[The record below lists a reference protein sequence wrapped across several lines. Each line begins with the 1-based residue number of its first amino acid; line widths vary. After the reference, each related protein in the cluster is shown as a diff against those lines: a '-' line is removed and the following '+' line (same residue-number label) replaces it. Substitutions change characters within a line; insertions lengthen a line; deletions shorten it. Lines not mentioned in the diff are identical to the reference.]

1 MKAGST
7 RERITGLTVFDETIA
22 ITTMGTDTNPNTA
35 TARDK
40 VYIYYPMNERYGFSK
55 PKPKPMPQQ
64 WTNIQILTAADT
76 ADVRYP
82 GASPDTSISM
92 NTLRYVTSNDAA
104 TDVVAFATTT
114 RDCLSCKFSSTV
126 TIANVGSAV
135 TTPADK
141 RVVLTSDSNAFYSYN
156 DATVGLI
163 SDPVLNYVATEKRC
177 LTISLVDQFNDGWG
191 VAYLVVTSFSGAR
204 DKFTLQC
211 TTSNPTVFSYCP
223 QSMEKGVYNLHIEKD
238 KETPFAWE
246 ILWKVA
252 TGTSWYFGD
261 RDSHMFF
268 EWNEK
273 YEDFHIKD
281 SKNLLPQYATCEICD
296 PTKPSATHR
305 RSLSNLRSLGHKGT
319 TSSPTM
325 SRAPTILAT
334 GYTGYVWNEFVF
346 AAGNPWFESDH
357 EGTYFWVSDRD
368 GKHLFKTGTT
378 CTTTSVQKC
387 WVEIPDG
394 DYILRVGDSTNAGAG
409 SETYAFCESSYA
421 LAVNT
426 ELHFTVLDQQ
436 CYAGAFYEL
445 DNLCRNTYKSAFFL
459 NVDVLL
465 SGGVESLSASDES
478 TLKVATSETMLSVL
492 GEVPISVKVGRQE
505 VQNSAVMVSMLLEFK
520 NAPDSAALSNFIME
534 TSAASSL
541 LKYELIGTQSMA
553 ANFLKG
559 QVASVSIVSAS
570 TETGT
575 HDYSKVDESSFHTVE
590 DNVWKTESVQQ
601 SASFNDYATYVAEA
615 AYAIVAVAAVLAVSI
630 FVKRAVTKKY
640 TVVEA

>member
-1 MKAGST
+1 
-7 RERITGLTVFDETIA
+7 
-22 ITTMGTDTNPNTA
+22 
-35 TARDK
+35 
-40 VYIYYPMNERYGFSK
+40 
-55 PKPKPMPQQ
+55 
-64 WTNIQILTAADT
+64 
-76 ADVRYP
+76 
-82 GASPDTSISM
+82 
-92 NTLRYVTSNDAA
+92 
-104 TDVVAFATTT
+104 
-114 RDCLSCKFSSTV
+114 
-126 TIANVGSAV
+126 
-135 TTPADK
+135 
-141 RVVLTSDSNAFYSYN
+141 
-156 DATVGLI
+156 
-163 SDPVLNYVATEKRC
+163 
-177 LTISLVDQFNDGWG
+177 
-191 VAYLVVTSFSGAR
+191 
-204 DKFTLQC
+204 
-211 TTSNPTVFSYCP
+211 
-223 QSMEKGVYNLHIEKD
+223 LHIEKD

-268 EWNEK
+268 EWDEK

-394 DYILRVGDSTNAGAG
+394 DYILRVGDSTNAGSG

-505 VQNSAVMVSMLLEFK
+505 VQNSAVQVSMLLEFK

-534 TSAASSL
+534 TSSASSL

-640 TVVEA
+640 SAIEA